1 MTETFLISPRGRP
14 RPAKL
19 TIGRKRVLRAACGRP
34 HPRSVDSECVGCVI
48 EPRKMMNVGAD
59 AVRIAEGSTGAPK
72 GHGSAGSTGVIE
84 RSMHTREV
92 QELERS
98 RWLLSNAEMGNPR
111 PKPTATPGRTLTGV
125 EPIWDHE

>member
-1 MTETFLISPRGRP
+1 
-14 RPAKL
+14 
-19 TIGRKRVLRAACGRP
+19 
-34 HPRSVDSECVGCVI
+34 
-48 EPRKMMNVGAD
+48 MMKVGAD

-125 EPIWDHE
+125 EPIWDHK